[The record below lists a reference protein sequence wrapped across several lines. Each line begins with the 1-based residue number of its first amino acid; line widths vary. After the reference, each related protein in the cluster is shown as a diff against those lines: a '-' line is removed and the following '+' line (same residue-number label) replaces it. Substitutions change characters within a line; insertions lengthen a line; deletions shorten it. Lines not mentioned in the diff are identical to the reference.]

1 MNLMPG
7 EKILLESDGKG
18 LVLTTHKVRYE
29 YEGVGFGEIR
39 SIMLE
44 ELASCAMT
52 RSSNPIFLIVAAICF
67 IAGVAIGRASIV
79 GGVILALIFLVIF
92 FATRKQALLL
102 ASAGATITFDTRGMS
117 PEDVKKFI
125 DRTEAA
131 KNERY
136 LLLKNGL
143 R

>member
-7 EKILLESDGKG
+7 EKVLLESDGKT
-18 LVLTTHKVRYE
+18 LVLTTHRVRYE
-29 YEGVGFGEIR
+29 IDALGSGEIK
-39 SIMLE
+39 SILLE

-52 RSSNPIFLIVAAICF
+52 RTSNPILLVVAAICF
-67 IAGVAIGRASIV
+67 LVGLVTGRGAIAGGF
-79 GGVILALIFLVIF
+79 ILALILLIIYFV
-92 FATRKQALLL
+92 TRKQSLLL

-131 KNERY
+131 KNDRY
-136 LLLKNGL
+136 LLKT
-143 R
+143 

>member
-1 MNLMPG
+1 MNLMPS
-7 EKILLESDGKG
+7 EKVLLESTGKD
-18 LVLTTHKVRYE
+18 LILTTHRVRYE
-29 YEGVGFGEIR
+29 FEALGFGEIR

-52 RSSNPIFLIVAAICF
+52 RTSKPIFLIIAAICF
-67 IAGVAIGRASIV
+67 LAGLSIGRGLSAGGIV
-79 GGVILALIFLVIF
+79 LALIFVVIYF
-92 FATRKQALLL
+92 VTRKQSLLL
-102 ASAGATITFDTRGMS
+102 ASAGATITYDTRGMS

-136 LLLKNGL
+136 LLAKGS
-143 R
+143 